1 MIPPK
6 EGQLFPSKRKF
17 WKLLPKV
24 ARALDL
30 DALAERAK
38 GAVGPARRR
47 AEAPVLPRAL
57 ASEGRELAARPRERR
72 SSEGGGFQGR
82 GAKGSM
88 CGG

>member
-6 EGQLFPSKRKF
+6 EGKLFPSKRKF
-17 WKLLPKV
+17 CKLLPKV
-24 ARALDL
+24 ARAPDL

-38 GAVGPARRR
+38 GAVGPARQRG
-47 AEAPVLPRAL
+47 EALVLPRAL
-57 ASEGRELAARPRERR
+57 AGEGRELAARPRERR
-72 SSEGGGFQGR
+72 STEGAVFKAI